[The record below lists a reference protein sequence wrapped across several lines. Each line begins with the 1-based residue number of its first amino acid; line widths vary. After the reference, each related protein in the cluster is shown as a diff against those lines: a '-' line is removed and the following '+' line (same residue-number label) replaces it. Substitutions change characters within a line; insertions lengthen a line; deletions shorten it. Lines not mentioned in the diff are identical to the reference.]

1 MSVRPKAAFEAAQ
14 SFSLREVLSR
24 QQIATPTPAAN
35 PNAGLKFNLESIK
48 FDESESTQLPAP
60 SPQVQQFPNRMNF
73 TFKFSGKQQQ
83 PPAFVEKTARMA
95 EFTTSNLC
103 SGPFSAQK
111 SDFISKGQENA
122 KVDVMRLTAYV
133 DELSNRLKKA
143 QSRLEKTEFQLT
155 RTSQVLCRE
164 RQVAEQTLATYKQDL
179 ALSHENEQ
187 KLRSE
192 ISADKKKTVL
202 QETAFNSSVGAA
214 LESDEK
220 LRLQQ
225 LNIDELDT
233 KVKALG
239 EFKTTLEA
247 DVAKLTSL
255 RDSAEKNFDEVK
267 TSLSL
272 VTTRVVSISAE
283 MAVARKEL
291 DATKA
296 ENAELL
302 SEMANVK
309 MDEDVVKERMEALK
323 SSRIRA
329 EEETSAAKS
338 ALQAMLLEHGEA
350 ARKRNWQHDRISELQ
365 TKEAAA
371 LESLARVEARLEAQ
385 RDAVSQSL
393 PVEAQEEAYES
404 DDEPIDPPLAP
415 RLAPRRKAR
424 VTGAVA
430 PNRELCTNIELPV
443 PHTEQSHVA
452 AVAAIDAPLDM
463 VLRRLSFA
471 GSENTL
477 LETSAIAGEEDT
489 AAPDA
494 QEEMINAVVTDL
506 KEKLTEISK
515 TQPAFR
521 MVAPLV

>member
-1 MSVRPKAAFEAAQ
+1 M
-14 SFSLREVLSR
+14 
-24 QQIATPTPAAN
+24 
-35 PNAGLKFNLESIK
+35 
-48 FDESESTQLPAP
+48 
-60 SPQVQQFPNRMNF
+60 
-73 TFKFSGKQQQ
+73 KQ
-83 PPAFVEKTARMA
+83 E
-95 EFTTSNLC
+95 
-103 SGPFSAQK
+103 
-111 SDFISKGQENA
+111 
-122 KVDVMRLTAYV
+122 
-133 DELSNRLKKA
+133 
-143 QSRLEKTEFQLT
+143 
-155 RTSQVLCRE
+155 
-164 RQVAEQTLATYKQDL
+164 
-179 ALSHENEQ
+179 ALSHGNEQ

-272 VTTRVVSISAE
+272 ETTRVVSISAE